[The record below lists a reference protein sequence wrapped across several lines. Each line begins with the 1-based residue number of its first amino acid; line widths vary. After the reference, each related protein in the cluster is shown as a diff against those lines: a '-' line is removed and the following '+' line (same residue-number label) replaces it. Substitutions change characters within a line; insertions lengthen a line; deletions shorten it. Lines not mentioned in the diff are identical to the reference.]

1 MAAGGHAVFEVAPD
15 GTAGEN
21 VDAPMREL
29 DWMVRLAAE
38 IDRPVSFAFG
48 EIDAASA
55 DYFADGIEQHIGG
68 YRQLVLDLS
77 QLEFFGTAGYGVLDR
92 VRERCA
98 GSAADWVLVPGPEV
112 DRLLRLSGRRDTL
125 PRAADIDAAMA
136 TLERRQTGW
145 LSRNTA

>member
-1 MAAGGHAVFEVAPD
+1 MI
-15 GTAGEN
+15 GE
-21 VDAPMREL
+21 RER
-29 DWMVRLAAE
+29 VRA
-38 IDRPVSFAFG
+38 RPLSRTTVLVSAFG

-98 GSAADWVLVPGPEV
+98 GSAADWMLVPGPEV

-125 PRAADIDAAMA
+125 PRAADIDTAMA